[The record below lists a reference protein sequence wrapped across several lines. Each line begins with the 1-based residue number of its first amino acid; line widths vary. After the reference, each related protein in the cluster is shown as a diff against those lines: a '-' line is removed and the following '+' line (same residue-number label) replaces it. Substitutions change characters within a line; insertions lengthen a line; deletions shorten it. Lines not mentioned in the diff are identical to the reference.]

1 MRTLE
6 NVFFVVGNGPSV
18 EKDVLDS
25 IPDGCWIGMN
35 AAYKYW
41 DEKGKY
47 PRYYSCL
54 DPVVVLQHAKEIVRM
69 LNDNIIEEF
78 FLHEA
83 IIEAYPQLQ
92 DEPRVTFRDK
102 FVADSGI
109 IPVSLLSRYKQT
121 TGVLAT
127 RFCIERGHQRLCLLG
142 IDCNYVEQISEAVT
156 GKQYELVVNQDVAR
170 NPNYFFDN
178 YQEKNEKYQVPNPT
192 VHSGN
197 LHLQSFITL
206 KQDIATSKQPIE
218 IMVGVRE
225 SLLSK
230 FNLFPFLD
238 IRQHL
243 GMRKLEA
250 IAVPLIPHELDGF
263 LERLETWLDP
273 KFQPSFS
280 HVKGVVLHLFLSCAK
295 QQELQQKI
303 DDTIQGLPWLSHY
316 FAEVRVTYLDLA
328 SEVDY
333 YIKGSS
339 LNVFCNKSGPNV
351 FFLTMMAACRNY
363 RNTFLME
370 ADCLPVRTG
379 WLDALEQAAT
389 DCPPGTWIIGANYA
403 GPTMVEESNSYHI
416 NGNAIYATGD
426 RSFQDYLSGDFLK
439 SLQCLISHVSNSIAY
454 DCAFTQAMHNYPKLI
469 ENAGIDMR
477 QYARRYLLSAV
488 ITNLGAQLETA
499 DESIIDIL
507 SLIKSD
513 PNMYIGH
520 GIPFLKTVKSK
531 IEFFDSFFSGNSNNI
546 SEIRIHHLASGS
558 KYFQWKDR
566 GFGLIEGVDHSKSA
580 DKLKAVRMSST
591 VSIAEYPAGINRLH
605 FKLGSRLSLKN
616 VTVQAKDNEN
626 KLFFI
631 DHNCIEHVEC
641 HTIEAALGGLVTD
654 NISELVFNVD
664 LEINQGDDEVLIT
677 GHRFIYFP
685 FQETVA
691 PVNVIPVCPEAR
703 KVENN
708 WKKWILSGQEINNE
722 KYGFFNRTA
731 NRNTPVLKEILSQ
744 TKPDYIDGTVLLT
757 LDKPL
762 SFRFR
767 LQVKPI
773 IGAADEIVVDI
784 TLRAD
789 INCDLEF
796 SAKVFGAAAVV
807 KKATLLA
814 GVDKVLRLNFNIIL
828 EKGTEFFLNLKTH
841 SPHQKGLL
849 IIRELR
855 VIKSPQDNPLLPQTA
870 SFARTVSINPDAES
884 FFGHFLNYEGRL
896 GKAIRTRGSE
906 HLIAGPVDAETT
918 VYTAHPEMA
927 KVFSVRTNKLYAKTA
942 GDLVADMPTF
952 AEELDSYL
960 TTLDTESKTLV
971 FMYCGS
977 LEIAE
982 CFHEMANKYPSC
994 TFAISLYYL
1003 SWLDLKDPNTVAYW
1017 SPRLKNLA
1025 EHPRLRLIVPSEEL
1039 YCELQEG
1046 FGITSEI
1053 LPHPSTT
1060 FDDAD
1065 VNTLGA
1071 DKAEKEKNAN
1081 KGDHPVTIVFP
1092 GNLRGG
1098 KGYELTS
1105 IAISELLK
1113 TKDTPFRIRLRF
1125 PPDDSVNK
1133 ARRAFFDGIR
1143 ERVEVMDSYLDEQ
1156 SFRDLLVSADLV
1168 VLPYT
1173 ADRFGNRTSGLLID
1187 SLLLGIPCVVI
1198 EKTWLARTMDKYNFG
1213 LISPEDG
1220 ASLAVNILKGLEKIT
1235 QYSQAAIAARDH
1247 YLKEN
1252 SWQALVGFLNRE
1264 KELNTHMVTT
1274 QSPTKHEIKEMAIS
1288 HSPLITKVSSD
1299 KNNRRLLI
1307 IGNGPSTKILAD
1319 AGLHNLPED
1328 MDTFGTTTAYRYFE
1342 KINWW
1347 PTYYALADRKVVFNH
1362 RENFARLLEDPKCT
1376 TKKFFLSWPIAD
1388 SERLEVIAH
1397 SSTGSFSLNKA
1408 VELGYREIYL
1418 IGMEGAYVEEIKE
1431 SRTLSE
1437 TEIATLGFGVL
1448 NLSQA
1453 ESKLRII
1460 TVTPTENPNYF
1471 FPGYQQEGDIYSLP
1485 QAHTHQMNWQNVADE
1500 VHKSGANVYNLSPI
1514 SKIDAFERTKIHDI
1528 FGFIDN
1534 NCWDDFPDP
1543 FSDIN
1548 NSPKRWLSSFSF
1560 ITSENFTTL
1569 ANNKWQLDG
1578 TAPINCSW
1586 KAVSE
1591 SNKIMVDSVVAGC
1604 VTLTSDHSITLR
1616 VSLARHDNTVYEGS
1630 NQLVKLTA
1638 NSPDTVIIKRK
1649 FSTAHNAV
1657 RLQIDLVE
1665 IDNGNLAELTID
1677 NITIVESLTNI
1688 NTKTPNATMNFAEAN
1703 KKLRDGDYHAAL
1715 CAYLFLSKKRP
1726 FKMYADNAIMA
1737 AHKLGMKWVDSLEHI
1752 NLVME
1757 TGIWIIANGAM
1768 KSGSTWLFQ
1777 LFNHTKIPARIP
1789 AEFQDPG
1796 WNNQSVQQKSL
1807 KAAAETL
1814 AATGEYYATKQHWRN
1829 KNSNLMAYDN
1839 IRILNIVRDIR
1850 DVIVSRYHH
1859 DVRKFG
1865 FEGNIQKFLDEK
1877 LDFLI
1882 EENLEYHSYWIGAPE
1897 LNHRSYYIT
1906 SYEYMLTEYEKAC
1919 RELFDFAG
1927 LPLTAEQFDSTLS
1940 KNLFEN
1946 KSLKGHGE
1954 FFRKGKALAFLDDL
1968 TPAQADRILECA
1980 ARNGYKTIKQKI
1992 ADFNPVLVPY
2002 LQKTDLGL

>member
-54 DPVVVLQHAKEIVRM
+54 DPIVVLQHAKEIVRM
-69 LNDNIIEEF
+69 LDDNIIEEF

-83 IIEAYPQLQ
+83 ILETYPELK
-92 DEPRVTFRDK
+92 DHPRVTFRDK
-102 FVADSGI
+102 FIAQNGM
-109 IPVSLLSRYKQT
+109 IPVPLLSRYKQT

-127 RFCIERGHQRLCLLG
+127 RFCIERGHQKLCLLG

-197 LHLQSFITL
+197 LHLQSFIAL
-206 KQDIATSKQPIE
+206 RQDIATSKQPIE
-218 IMVGVRE
+218 ITVGTRE
-225 SLLSK
+225 SLISK
-230 FNLFPFLD
+230 FNLFPNLD
-238 IRQHL
+238 IRKYL
-243 GMRKLEA
+243 GMRKLEG
-250 IAVPLIPHELDGF
+250 IAVPLMPHELDGF

-280 HVKGVVLHLFLSCAK
+280 HVKGVALHLFLSCAK

-303 DDTIQGLPWLSHY
+303 DDTIRRLPWLSHY
-316 FAEVRVTYLDLA
+316 FAEIRVTYLDLA
-328 SEVDY
+328 NEVDY
-333 YIKGSS
+333 YVKGSS

-351 FFLTMMAACRNY
+351 FFLMIMAACRNY

-370 ADCLPVRTG
+370 ADCIPVRTG
-379 WLDALEQAAT
+379 WLDVLEQAT
-389 DCPPGTWIIGANYA
+389 MDCPPGTWIIGANYA
-403 GPTMVEESNSYHI
+403 GPTMVEESNSFHI

-426 RSFQDYLSGDFLK
+426 RNFQDYLSGDFLN
-439 SLQCLISHVSNSIAY
+439 SLQCLVSHVSNNIAY
-454 DCAFTQAMHNYPKLI
+454 DCAFAQAMQYYPKLI
-469 ENAGIDMR
+469 KNTGVDIR
-477 QYARRYLLSAV
+477 QYAQRYLFTSV
-488 ITNLGAQLETA
+488 IKNLGAQLETE
-499 DESIIDIL
+499 DESVVDIVAYV
-507 SLIKSD
+507 KSNPD
-513 PNMYIGH
+513 FYIGH
-520 GIPFLKTVKSK
+520 GVPFLKTVNSR
-531 IEFFDSFFSGNSNNI
+531 IGYFDSFFAGNASSI
-546 SEIRIHHLASGS
+546 SEIMVHHLESDS
-558 KYFQWKDR
+558 KLFKWKNL
-566 GFGLIEGVDHSKSA
+566 GYGLIEGTDHSKSA
-580 DKLKAVRMSST
+580 NKLKALRMKAK
-591 VSIAEYPAGINRLH
+591 VSIADYPAGTNRFH
-605 FKLGSRLSLKN
+605 FKLGCRLSLEK
-616 VTVQAKDNEN
+616 VSVQAIDSEN
-626 KLFFI
+626 KSFI
-631 DHNCIEHVEC
+631 VGFKCIEHIEGCTVEA
-641 HTIEAALGGLVTD
+641 TLGSISKN
-654 NISELVFNVD
+654 NIVDLVFNVF
-664 LEINQGDDEVLIT
+664 LKINQKNDDILIT
-677 GHRFIYFP
+677 GLRFIYLP
-685 FQETVA
+685 FQKTTL
-691 PVNVIPVCPEAR
+691 PVSIIPVSSEAK

-708 WKKWILSGQEINNE
+708 WKKWILTGQEKNNE
-722 KYGFFNRTA
+722 KYGFLNRTA
-731 NRNTPVLKEILSQ
+731 NKATPVLKEILSK
-744 TKPDYIDGTVLLT
+744 TEPDYKDGTVLLT

-762 SFRFR
+762 SFRLRF
-767 LQVKPI
+767 LVKPI
-773 IGAADEIVVDI
+773 KGASDEIIVDMY
-784 TLRAD
+784 LRAD
-789 INCDLEF
+789 IDCDLEY

-807 KKATLLA
+807 KNTKLCA
-814 GVDKVLRLNFNIIL
+814 GVDTVLRLNFNIIL
-828 EKGTEFFLNLKTH
+828 AKGKEFFLNLKTH
-841 SPHQKGLL
+841 SPYSNGLL
-849 IIRELR
+849 TLRELR
-855 VIKSPQDNPLLPQTA
+855 IVKSPQDNPLLPQTTD
-870 SFARTVSINPDAES
+870 FERIVSVNPDAES

-906 HLIAGPVDAETT
+906 HLIAGPVDAEKT

-942 GDLVADMPTF
+942 GDLVADMPAF

-960 TTLDTESKTLV
+960 ASLDTESKTLV

-1003 SWLDLKDPNTVAYW
+1003 SWLDLKDPNTVNYW

-1046 FGITSEI
+1046 FGITPEI

-1071 DKAEKEKNAN
+1071 DKAEKEKSAN
-1081 KGDHPVTIVFP
+1081 KSDHPVTIVFP

-1113 TKDTPFRIRLRF
+1113 TKDIPFRIRLRF

-1143 ERVEVMDSYLDEQ
+1143 DRVEVMDSYLDEQ
-1156 SFRDLLVSADLV
+1156 SFRDLLLSADLV

-1220 ASLAVNILKGLEKIT
+1220 ASLALNILNGLEQIT

-1274 QSPTKHEIKEMAIS
+1274 QSPTKHDIKETTVS
-1288 HSPLITKVSSD
+1288 HNPLTTQVNSGKS
-1299 KNNRRLLI
+1299 NRRLLI

-1319 AGLHNLPED
+1319 AGLHNLPKD
-1328 MDTFGTTTAYRYFE
+1328 IDTFGTTTAYRYFE

-1388 SERLEVIAH
+1388 SDRLEVIAH

-1408 VELGYREIYL
+1408 VELGYSEIYL

-1437 TEIATLGFGVL
+1437 TEIASLGFGVL

-1453 ESKLRII
+1453 ESKLRVI

-1485 QAHTHQMNWQNVADE
+1485 QAHTHQMNWKNVADE
-1500 VHKSGANVYNLSPI
+1500 VHKLGANVYNLSPI

-1528 FGFIDN
+1528 FGFIKD

-1543 FSDIN
+1543 FADIDSN
-1548 NSPKRWLSSFSF
+1548 RKRWLSSFNF
-1560 ITSENFTTL
+1560 ITNENFTTL

-1578 TAPINCSW
+1578 SAPINCSW

-1591 SNKIMVDSVVAGC
+1591 SNKVTVDSVVAGC

-1630 NQLVKLTA
+1630 NQLVELIA
-1638 NSPDTVIIKRK
+1638 NSPETVIIKRK
-1649 FSTAHNAV
+1649 FSNAHNAV

-1665 IDNGNLAELTID
+1665 MDNSTQAELTIE
-1677 NITIVESLTNI
+1677 NISIVETLTNSSI
-1688 NTKTPNATMNFAEAN
+1688 KTPDSTMNFAEAN
-1703 KKLRDGDYHAAL
+1703 KKLRDGHYHAAL
-1715 CAYLFLSKKRP
+1715 CAYLLLSKKNQ
-1726 FKMYADNAIMA
+1726 FKMYTDNAIRA
-1737 AHKLGMKWVDSLEHI
+1737 AHKLGMKWVNSIE
-1752 NLVME
+1752 
-1757 TGIWIIANGAM
+1757 
-1768 KSGSTWLFQ
+1768 Q
-1777 LFNHTKIPARIP
+1777 LHEIMGT
-1789 AEFQDPG
+1789 
-1796 WNNQSVQQKSL
+1796 
-1807 KAAAETL
+1807 
-1814 AATGEYYATKQHWRN
+1814 
-1829 KNSNLMAYDN
+1829 
-1839 IRILNIVRDIR
+1839 
-1850 DVIVSRYHH
+1850 
-1859 DVRKFG
+1859 
-1865 FEGNIQKFLDEK
+1865 DE
-1877 LDFLI
+1877 
-1882 EENLEYHSYWIGAPE
+1882 
-1897 LNHRSYYIT
+1897 
-1906 SYEYMLTEYEKAC
+1906 C
-1919 RELFDFAG
+1919 
-1927 LPLTAEQFDSTLS
+1927 
-1940 KNLFEN
+1940 
-1946 KSLKGHGE
+1946 
-1954 FFRKGKALAFLDDL
+1954 
-1968 TPAQADRILECA
+1968 
-1980 ARNGYKTIKQKI
+1980 
-1992 ADFNPVLVPY
+1992 
-2002 LQKTDLGL
+2002 